1 MVNFTYKFFAA
12 LVIIPL
18 LYTVRRWIEAYLGTE
33 TAERLRREA
42 AAEA

>member
-1 MVNFTYKFFAA
+1 MAAMVM
-12 LVIIPL
+12 IPL
-18 LYTVRRWIEAYLGTE
+18 LYVVRRWIEAYLGAE